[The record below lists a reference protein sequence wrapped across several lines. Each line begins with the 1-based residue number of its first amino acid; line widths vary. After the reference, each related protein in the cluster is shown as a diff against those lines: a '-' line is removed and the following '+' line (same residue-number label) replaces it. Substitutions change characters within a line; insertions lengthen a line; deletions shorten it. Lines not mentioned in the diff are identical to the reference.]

1 MNEHA
6 FGEFLSKLSN
16 ISMRARGST
25 KHKYDLW
32 QPDTSEGYAIKLMV
46 KFAIKAALIYE
57 GKQRPQEELEELE
70 ELVEIGF
77 DHSHIYAVMTR
88 AVLIRRE
95 AVTALKRHEGD
106 MVRAI
111 LELTSRDR

>member
-1 MNEHA
+1 MNSMNEHA

-32 QPDTSEGYAIKLMV
+32 QLDTSEGYAIKLMV

-57 GKQRPQEELEELE
+57 GKQKHQEELE

-77 DHSHIYAVMTR
+77 DPNHIYAVMTR

-95 AVTALKRHEGD
+95 AVAALKRHELD

-111 LELTSRDR
+111 LELTSRDQ